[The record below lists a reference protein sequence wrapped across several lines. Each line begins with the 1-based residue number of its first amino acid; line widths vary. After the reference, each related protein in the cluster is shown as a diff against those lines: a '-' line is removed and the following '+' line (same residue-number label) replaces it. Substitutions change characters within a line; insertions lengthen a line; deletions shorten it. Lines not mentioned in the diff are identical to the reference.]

1 MIRRIATA
9 VIGRGIE
16 RAAHVLKCQEAGARR
31 LGIGTD
37 APVHSS
43 ITEQAMKEVALTRAL
58 VGVMDPTPVLL
69 GLTGDL
75 PTLFMGGHRIVG
87 KIP

>member
-1 MIRRIATA
+1 ML
-9 VIGRGIE
+9 E
-16 RAAHVLKCQEAGARR
+16 RQESGARR

-37 APVHSS
+37 APVGLQ
-43 ITEQAMKEVALTRAL
+43 ITEQGMKEVALTRAV
-58 VGVMDPTPVLL
+58 VGIVDPTPELL